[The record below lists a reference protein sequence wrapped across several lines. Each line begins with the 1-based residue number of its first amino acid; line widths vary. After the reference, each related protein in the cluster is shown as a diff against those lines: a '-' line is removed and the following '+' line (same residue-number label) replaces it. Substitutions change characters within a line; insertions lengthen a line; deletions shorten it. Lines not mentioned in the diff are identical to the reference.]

1 MNICTMNIWLI
12 LSYHEPHLGE
22 GIQNWAQL
30 CPERKTK
37 ISLQIQILW
46 TFIVHK
52 YKLLKYIKVFQ
63 KWFDVEFTEIE
74 FVRDVR
80 WLLKHVEN
88 ISEQISCDISDIH

>member
-1 MNICTMNIWLI
+1 MNPIWVKE
-12 LSYHEPHLGE
+12 SKTEPGCALRE
-22 GIQNWAQL
+22 KLWI
-30 CPERKTK
+30 K